1 MSEQAAAQDETLAP
15 AMQPF
20 SGADGAAAA
29 GTDVTQFIT
38 FAIGDDH
45 YGIDITAVREIKDW
59 TAIRHLPHQPNYV
72 RGICNLR
79 GAFIPIVDLRCRFG
93 QGLTEPTPL
102 HVFIIVQIGPQQVG
116 LLADRVSDIV
126 SVERANIKPV
136 PEVDG
141 ARGLGFLSGLV
152 TIDGATVGLI
162 ELDSILAT
170 DASAADDKT
179 PAPELASA

>member
-1 MSEQAAAQDETLAP
+1 MSEQAAAQVASIAP
-15 AMQPF
+15 IAQPF

-29 GTDVTQFIT
+29 GTGVAQFIT

-45 YGIDITAVREIKDW
+45 YGIDIMAVREIKDW
-59 TAIRHLPHQPNYV
+59 TAIRHLPHQPDYV

-93 QGLTEPTPL
+93 QGLTQATPL
-102 HVFIIVQIGPQQVG
+102 HVFIIVQIGRQQVG

-126 SVERANIKPV
+126 SVERATIKPV

-141 ARGLGFLSGLV
+141 TRGLGFLSGLATV
-152 TIDGATVGLI
+152 DDATVGLI

-170 DASAADDKT
+170 AASAADNKS
-179 PAPELASA
+179 PAPELLSA

>member
-1 MSEQAAAQDETLAP
+1 MSEQAAAPDASIARTT
-15 AMQPF
+15 QPF
-20 SGADGAAAA
+20 AGANGAAIASV
-29 GTDVTQFIT
+29 DVAQFIT

-45 YGIDITAVREIKDW
+45 YGVDIMAVREIKNW

-72 RGICNLR
+72 RGICGLR

-102 HVFIIVQIGPQQVG
+102 HVFIIVQIGQQQVG

-136 PEVDG
+136 PEVEG
-141 ARGLGFLSGLV
+141 TRGLGFLSGLV
-152 TIDGATVGLI
+152 NIDDATVGLI
-162 ELDSILAT
+162 DLNSILAT
-170 DASAADDKT
+170 DAAAVDNKS
-179 PAPELASA
+179 PVRNY